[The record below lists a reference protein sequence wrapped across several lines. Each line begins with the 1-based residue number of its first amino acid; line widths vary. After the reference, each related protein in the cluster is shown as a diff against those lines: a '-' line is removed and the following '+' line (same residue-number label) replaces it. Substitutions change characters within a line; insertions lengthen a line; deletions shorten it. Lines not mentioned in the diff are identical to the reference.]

1 MTHLMRT
8 VRNWFIFKNNSAS
21 RASVYTNA
29 IFVLQNACWDSPKP
43 FVNCIRRMQAAHLCQ
58 MLLHGLM
65 RAESR
70 REITP
75 SCTTAGKPHDSVQMC
90 TDSLLRTA
98 CMGNWDDWLDR
109 FPFLTGKF
117 ITADFHAD
125 CLFLPLGYHLFMS
138 FSCTFGYFLLFR
150 YTLRY
155 YATLCYHFWNWWQIC
170 WRHKEND
177 RIYYLKACLKACE
190 LIWKE
195 KRLCPPKSNVSLKKK
210 FVRFCSKS
218 PMGARMIAGMKAVV
232 CKTNIL

>member
-1 MTHLMRT
+1 MMTHLMRT
-8 VRNWFIFKNNSAS
+8 VRNLFIFKNNSAS

-29 IFVLQNACWDSPKP
+29 IFALQNACWDSPKP

-138 FSCTFGYFLLFR
+138 FSCTFGYFFTFQIHPKILRDFMLSFLELVTNLLTPQR
-150 YTLRY
+150 
-155 YATLCYHFWNWWQIC
+155 
-170 WRHKEND
+170 K
-177 RIYYLKACLKACE
+177 
-190 LIWKE
+190 
-195 KRLCPPKSNVSLKKK
+195 
-210 FVRFCSKS
+210 
-218 PMGARMIAGMKAVV
+218 
-232 CKTNIL
+232 

>member
-1 MTHLMRT
+1 M
-8 VRNWFIFKNNSAS
+8 NF
-21 RASVYTNA
+21 
-29 IFVLQNACWDSPKP
+29 
-43 FVNCIRRMQAAHLCQ
+43 IRRMQVAHLCQ

-75 SCTTAGKPHDSVQMC
+75 SCATAGKPHDSVQMC

-138 FSCTFGYFLLFR
+138 FSCTFGYFF
-150 YTLRY
+150 T
-155 YATLCYHFWNWWQIC
+155 FQI
-170 WRHKEND
+170 H
-177 RIYYLKACLKACE
+177 
-190 LIWKE
+190 
-195 KRLCPPKSNVSLKKK
+195 PKIPAETVRSAGSMWASTPTTMRAGISVFAVRFLKKHC
-210 FVRFCSKS
+210 FQR
-218 PMGARMIAGMKAVV
+218 ADRVV
-232 CKTNIL
+232 GPYNNPSHSL